1 MSALLEVEDLRVD
14 LAVNDGII
22 HAVRG
27 VSFDIQRGETLA
39 VVGESGC
46 GKSLTALAIMNLLP
60 STARLS
66 ATRLMFGERSLTQM
80 RAKELAKLRGDRIA
94 LILQDPMTALNPSYT
109 VGNQL
114 IETLRQH
121 RRISSSSA
129 RARAIELLTKVGIP
143 APEARLG
150 QYPHQ
155 LSGGIRQRVVIAM
168 ALMCEPDLL
177 IADEPTTAL
186 DVTIQ
191 AQILR
196 LLGDLQKEF
205 GMGMMLI
212 THDLGVVASI
222 ADRVVVMYGGQIVE
236 QGRAAAIF
244 EAPLHP
250 YTEGLLRAIPV
261 PGATKPGE
269 MLGTIPGVVPRQIG
283 DLTSCGFVERCPYAM
298 ERCRQAPVDL
308 VSSPDGR
315 AYRCVLPAH
324 EVRDRSVWSR
334 LPEAVV

>member
-1 MSALLEVEDLRVD
+1 MTALLDVEDLRVD
-14 LAVNDGII
+14 LAVNDGVI

-27 VSFDIQRGETLA
+27 VSFSIARGETLA

-60 STARLS
+60 NAAKLS
-66 ATRLMFGERSLTQM
+66 AKRLMFGERSLTQM
-80 RAKELAKLRGDRIA
+80 RARDLAKLRGDRIA

-109 VGNQL
+109 IGNQL
-114 IETLRQH
+114 IETLTQH
-121 RRISSSSA
+121 RRVSQAAA
-129 RARAIELLTKVGIP
+129 RARAIELLAKVGIP

-212 THDLGVVASI
+212 AHDLGVVAAI
-222 ADRVVVMYGGQIVE
+222 ADRVVVMYGGQVVE
-236 QGRAAAIF
+236 EGRAAEIF
-244 EAPLHP
+244 QAPLHP

-261 PGATKPGE
+261 PGATRPGE

-283 DLTSCGFVERCPYAM
+283 ALTRCGFVERCPYSMA
-298 ERCRQAPVDL
+298 RCRQAPVDL
-308 VSSPDGR
+308 VGFGDGR
-315 AYRCVLPAH
+315 KYRCVLPAMAA
-324 EVRDRSVWSR
+324 RDRSVWQR
-334 LPEAVV
+334 VPETA

>member
-1 MSALLEVEDLRVD
+1 MTALLDVEDLRVD
-14 LAVNDGII
+14 LPLSDGVL

-27 VSFDIQRGETLA
+27 ISFSIARGETLA

-46 GKSLTALAIMNLLP
+46 GKSLTALAVMNLLP
-60 STARLS
+60 NGAKLS
-66 ATRLMFGERSLTQM
+66 ATRLMFAERSLTQM
-80 RAKELAKLRGDRIA
+80 RPRDLARLRGDRIA

-114 IETLRQH
+114 IETLQQH
-121 RRISSSSA
+121 RRVSHGAAKA
-129 RARAIELLTKVGIP
+129 RALELLDKVGIP

-168 ALMCEPDLL
+168 ALLCEPDLL

-222 ADRVVVMYGGQIVE
+222 ADRVAVMYGGQIVE
-236 QGRAAAIF
+236 QGRASEIF
-244 EAPLHP
+244 QAPLHP

-283 DLTSCGFVERCPYAM
+283 ALTSCGFVERCPYAF
-298 ERCRQAPVDL
+298 ERCRQAPVAL
-308 VSSPDGR
+308 VPFGDGR
-315 AYRCVLPAH
+315 LYRCVLPAMAP
-324 EVRDRSVWSR
+324 RDARVWQRVSESV
-334 LPEAVV
+334 